1 MASLRVAIVG
11 YGLSGRC
18 FHAPLIAT
26 TEGVEVAVVV
36 TSNAERGAQAEGEH
50 PGVRVVNTVAE
61 ALAERP
67 DLVVV
72 AVPNAGHVA
81 GAEAGLGAGVPLV
94 GRQPL

>member
-26 TEGVEVAVVV
+26 AEGLEVAVVV
-36 TSNAERGAQAEGEH
+36 TSNAERRAEAEREH
-50 PGVRVVNTVAE
+50 PGVRVVDGYEE

-67 DLVVV
+67 TWWSSRCRT
-72 AVPNAGHVA
+72 PGT
-81 GAEAGLGAGVPLV
+81 
-94 GRQPL
+94 